1 MSNAFLIE
9 MGRSGNSEPCSVK
22 IPKSIMAATGPGLDV
37 SSASLSRYKDELGWE
52 GEDHEWGL

>member
-9 MGRSGNSEPCSVK
+9 MGRSGNSEPCSIK

-37 SSASLSRYKDELGWE
+37 SSASLSRYKDE
-52 GEDHEWGL
+52 